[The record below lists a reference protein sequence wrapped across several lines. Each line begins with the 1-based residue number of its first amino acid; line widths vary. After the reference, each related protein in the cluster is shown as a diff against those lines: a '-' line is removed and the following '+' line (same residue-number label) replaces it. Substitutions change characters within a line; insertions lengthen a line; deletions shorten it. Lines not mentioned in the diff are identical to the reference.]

1 MALTLAITAAEGST
15 SEREAKAT
23 ENVIRTNNDIL
34 TETVRMDTHTHH
46 SGETMISNAME
57 QALFGQLNREF
68 SSAYLYLAMS
78 AYCSHLEF
86 NGAASWFKLQYEEEH
101 AHATRIYNYLVE
113 QGVQVVLGEVPAP
126 PSDYGTLLDVFKSA
140 LSHEQAMTSQLN
152 DLSDHALKEKDHA
165 TYNLLQWFVN
175 EQVEEEATIGGII
188 SKLKLVKDDGYGLL
202 MIDNEL
208 GARQAATA

>member
-1 MALTLAITAAEGST
+1 
-15 SEREAKAT
+15 
-23 ENVIRTNNDIL
+23 
-34 TETVRMDTHTHH
+34 
-46 SGETMISNAME
+46 MISSTME
-57 QALFGQLNREF
+57 KALLSQLNDEF
-68 SSAYLYLAMS
+68 YSAYIYLAMS

-101 AHATRIYNYLVE
+101 LHATRIYNYLVE
-113 QGVQVVLGEVPAP
+113 QGVHVVLGKLPAP
-126 PSDYGTLLDVFKSA
+126 PSEYGKLLDVFKASLA
-140 LSHEQAMTSQLN
+140 HEQSMTSRLN
-152 DLSDHALKEKDHA
+152 DISDQALKEKDHA

-208 GARQAATA
+208 GARKAEGPAV

>member
-1 MALTLAITAAEGST
+1 
-15 SEREAKAT
+15 
-23 ENVIRTNNDIL
+23 
-34 TETVRMDTHTHH
+34 
-46 SGETMISNAME
+46 MISTEME
-57 QALFGQLNREF
+57 KALLNQLNDEF

-101 AHATRIYNYLVE
+101 VHATRIYNYLVE
-113 QGVQVVLGEVPAP
+113 QGVQVVLGALAKP
-126 PSDYGTLLDVFKSA
+126 PSEYGKLLDVFKSS
-140 LSHEQAMTSQLN
+140 LSHEQSMTSRLN
-152 DLSDHALKEKDHA
+152 DLSDQALKEKDHA

-175 EQVEEEATIGGII
+175 EQVEEEATLGGII

-208 GARQAATA
+208 GARKQVATKA